1 MSSEL
6 ASIGSRRAH
15 GLALVC
21 FLLLAVSVLVEP
33 LLKFPTHTYT
43 SADLT
48 QDYALTSWEREG
60 SFVENRA
67 LCDPPLEM
75 QPWLGFNRDELRAGR
90 LPLWNPYNGNGVPHL
105 ANFQSA
111 VFSPFSL
118 PYYVL
123 SFKAASIVSA
133 LLRLVL
139 LGWFTYL
146 FLRALDIGAWAAIVG
161 GAAFMLS
168 GKSVLLLAYPHS
180 AVAVALPAALWCLE
194 RAARALAA
202 AAKPRV
208 FVGWCAALSAVFV
221 GGLYAGHPEPLVFV
235 VLLAF
240 GWAVWRAFALRRRG
254 VGASSR
260 LLLGFALAG
269 VVALL
274 VGAPQALPFLEYLQ
288 RSVTIAT
295 RVPLVQ
301 PSLTEWWPLLVFPDA
316 VGAPFSGMLL
326 RADLPPP
333 NYEQVNTTYAGGA
346 VLVLALLG
354 ALCLRA
360 DRRVRLFALGLVV
373 WLVLTCDVAGLGTLW
388 NRTPVLGT
396 TVLLSRSQ
404 AVWHFGLAAL
414 AALAVDRLLS
424 ARPTERSRG
433 IAAVVFVLASVGL
446 AACATRALGL
456 LHEHVTPEELA
467 EHATAVARITESRW
481 LFGATTA
488 AAILLVCTLILT
500 GRRASKLA
508 AVCGLLA
515 IVGYQNGWR
524 LAAFNPTVP
533 DRNVFPVTP
542 AIEALQRETRGGNV
556 LVLTE
561 NGLPPDTNMA
571 YGIAQP
577 PNYDALGVLRYEELA
592 YLAFGSHGPW
602 RTPRF
607 ASAKMLAVFG
617 IEHVVTQGSWVPI
630 DSGLGRETLPSGEPW
645 LGGAPLDALALE
657 GTTEVR
663 QGFLCEAAG
672 LDSVTVLASVP
683 REVTTGGELRVR
695 LFELHGE
702 LVAEE
707 TFAAEEL
714 RATGMRER
722 ELSFSKP
729 PFRER
734 SGFDSDWLTL
744 RFPPR
749 EDSVRR
755 RYTLVIDA
763 PSANGGAAGVVW
775 RAGEGRV
782 PKFPLSVGQT
792 PIDGRLVFDYRARS
806 DDFAHVA
813 SLGALRLS
821 RFVHG
826 LGPFFAVPLAIECD
840 DNVQA
845 ARVVAHGSFDPY
857 RTVAV
862 ERDAAAPARL
872 LFPSR
877 AAAERAADVGGPLDA
892 PGALPTVAGLSN
904 DLEVAARARIV
915 SRTPTEI
922 RLRVTRR
929 GPSWLV
935 ACQTW
940 FPGWR
945 ATVNGV
951 ERPVRLANYA
961 FQAIELDS
969 GENEVVL
976 WYAPDS
982 WRLGLWLALAGLVL
996 GVLLAW
1002 RFSRA
1007 SAPR

>member
-1 MSSEL
+1 MPSEL

-15 GLALVC
+15 WLALVC
-21 FLLLAVSVLVEP
+21 FCLLAATLLVEP
-33 LLKFPTHTYT
+33 IVKFPTHTYT

-48 QDYALTSWEREG
+48 QDFALTAWDRDRR
-60 SFVENRA
+60 FVENRA

-146 FLRALDIGAWAAIVG
+146 FLRALEFGTWAAIVG

-194 RAARALAA
+194 RAARALDSPAA
-202 AAKPRV
+202 PRV
-208 FVGWCAALSAVFV
+208 FVGWCAALAVVFV

-240 GWAVWRAFALRRRG
+240 GWAAWRAFALRRRG
-254 VGASSR
+254 SAASMR

-274 VGAPQALPFLEYLQ
+274 VGAPQTLPFLEYLQ

-316 VGAPFSGMLL
+316 VGAPFAGMML
-326 RADLPPP
+326 RTELPPP

-354 ALCLRA
+354 ALCLRV
-360 DRRVRLFALGLVV
+360 DRRVRLFALGLAV
-373 WLVLTCDVAGLGTLW
+373 WLVLTCDVAGLGSLW

-424 ARPTERSRG
+424 ARPTQRSRG
-433 IAAVVFVLASVGL
+433 TAATVFVLASVGL
-446 AACATRALGL
+446 AACAWRALGL
-456 LHEHVTPEELA
+456 LHEHTTPSEL
-467 EHATAVARITESRW
+467 EQRATALARITEARW

-488 AAILLVCTLILT
+488 AAIVLVCTLILT
-500 GRRASKLA
+500 GRRAWKLA
-508 AVCGLLA
+508 AICGLLA
-515 IVGYQNGWR
+515 IVGYQNGWM
-524 LAAFNPTVP
+524 LAGFNPTVP

-577 PNYDALGVLRYEELA
+577 PNYDALGVLRYEELS
-592 YLAFGSHGPW
+592 YLAFGSDGPW

-617 IEHVVTQGSWVPI
+617 IEHVVAPGSWVPV
-630 DSGLGRETLPSGEPW
+630 DSGLGREPLLDRE
-645 LGGAPLDALALE
+645 PLDALALD
-657 GTTEVR
+657 GTVEVR
-663 QGFLCEAAG
+663 QGFLCEAAD
-672 LDSVTVLASVP
+672 LDAVAVLASVP
-683 REVTTGGELRVR
+683 RDPGTARGDLRVR
-695 LFELHGE
+695 LLEPTGA

-707 TFAAEEL
+707 LFAADEL

-722 ELSFSKP
+722 ELSFAKP
-729 PFRER
+729 PFRTQTAY
-734 SGFDSDWLTL
+734 DSEWLTL

-749 EDSVRR
+749 EDSYRR

-763 PSANGGAAGVVW
+763 PRADGVASGVVW
-775 RAGEGRV
+775 RRGDERV
-782 PKFPLSVGQT
+782 PRFPLSVGRT
-792 PIDGRLVFDYRARS
+792 PTDGRIVFDYRAGS
-806 DDFAHVA
+806 DDFAHVET
-813 SLGALRLS
+813 LGALRLT
-821 RFVHG
+821 RFVRG

-845 ARVVAHGSFDPY
+845 ARAVAHGSFNPY

-862 ERDAAAPARL
+862 ERDAAAPARM
-872 LFPSR
+872 LFPAR
-877 AAAERAADVGGPLDA
+877 TAAEIAAATKGPLDESG
-892 PGALPTVAGLSN
+892 PLPAVVGLS
-904 DLEVAARARIV
+904 DELEAATRAEIV

-922 RLRVTRR
+922 RLRVSRR
-929 GPSWLV
+929 DRGWLV

-961 FQAIELDS
+961 FQAVELDA

-976 WYAPDS
+976 WYAPNS
-982 WRLGLWLALAGLVL
+982 WRLGLWLALGGLTF
-996 GVLLAW
+996 GALLAW